1 MVFEAVT
8 NQASFWKRL
17 IDSMKELVTESNFH
31 CNADGMCVQAMD
43 SAHVALVHLALHADG
58 FQHYNCER
66 SNVMGVNLQNMS
78 KVLKAIEGG
87 DKLTL
92 RAEED
97 ADILSIAAENDK
109 NTKISEFA
117 LKLMEIDGDQMSL
130 PDAEYGCV
138 ITLLSSDFAKVCR
151 DMSIF
156 GDTISVAVERNGVRF
171 SANGDVGEAAM
182 FFKASDSYSDKIK
195 SEHNTQHSS
204 QRMKSEDADAAA
216 ATVKGEPVED
226 NQGADADDAPIGVP
240 AKKKIKKEVGV
251 NTASG
256 EDLASVEHLEEPM
269 CLSFALRYFNI
280 FSKACGLANRV
291 KLSLAT
297 DNPCLIEFQLENSGS
312 LKYYLAPKVDTQ
324 E

>member
-43 SAHVALVHLALHADG
+43 SAHVALVHLALHAEG

-66 SNVMGVNLQNMS
+66 SNVMGVNLANMS

-97 ADILSIAAENDK
+97 ADILSIAAENEK
-109 NTKISEFA
+109 NTKMSEFA

-130 PDAEYGCV
+130 PPAEYCCV
-138 ITLLSSDFAKVCR
+138 ITLASSDFAKVCR
-151 DMSIF
+151 DMKIF
-156 GDTISVAVERNGVRF
+156 GDTINVAVERNGVRF

-182 FFKASDSYSDKIK
+182 FFKASDSYSDQIK
-195 SEHNTQHSS
+195 SESS
-204 QRMKSEDADAAA
+204 QMIKSEPAHESPAAD
-216 ATVKGEPVED
+216 TVKGEPVED
-226 NQGADADDAPIGVP
+226 DQGADADDAPIAAQP
-240 AKKKIKKEVGV
+240 PKKKIKKEGGAT
-251 NTASG
+251 TAAS
-256 EDLASVEHLEEPM
+256 EDLVAVEHLEEPIA
-269 CLSFALRYFNI
+269 LAFALRYFDI
-280 FSKACGLANRV
+280 FSKACGLSNRV
-291 KLSLAT
+291 RLSLAH
-297 DNPCLIEFQLENSGS
+297 DCPCLIEFQLENSGS